1 MGTFYALIA
10 ATLVVAAAD
19 WWAVS
24 TDRRSIEYVLKP
36 LTMVVLIGAALALP
50 EADLRDDNAR
60 WLFVAALVCSLAG
73 DVFLMLSE
81 KLFIGGLIAFL
92 LAHVMYIL
100 GLLQFDIT
108 PPLLMLG
115 TVLALIAAAVV
126 GSRIVR
132 GGQTTDARLGA
143 PIAIYMAVIS
153 FMVVSAFGTALPI
166 AIAGAVLF
174 YISDGVLGWNR
185 FVEPLPHGRLIVMTT
200 YHLGQ
205 IGLVLALAG

>member
-1 MGTFYALIA
+1 MGLFYALIA
-10 ATLVVAAAD
+10 ATVVVAAAD

-24 TDRRSIEYVLKP
+24 SDRRSLEYVLKP
-36 LTMVVLIGAALALP
+36 LTMVVLIGAAVALP
-50 EADLRDDNAR
+50 EADLRVDTAR

-73 DVFLMLSE
+73 DVFLMLNE
-81 KLFIGGLIAFL
+81 KLFIAGLISFL

-108 PPLLMLG
+108 PPLLMVG
-115 TVLALIAAAVV
+115 TVLVLISAAVI

-132 GGQTTDARLGA
+132 GGQGVDARLGV

-166 AIAGAVLF
+166 AIVGALLF
-174 YISDGVLGWNR
+174 YISDAVLGWNR
-185 FVEPLPHGRLIVMTT
+185 FVEPLPHGRLITMTT

-205 IGLVLALAG
+205 IGLVLALVS